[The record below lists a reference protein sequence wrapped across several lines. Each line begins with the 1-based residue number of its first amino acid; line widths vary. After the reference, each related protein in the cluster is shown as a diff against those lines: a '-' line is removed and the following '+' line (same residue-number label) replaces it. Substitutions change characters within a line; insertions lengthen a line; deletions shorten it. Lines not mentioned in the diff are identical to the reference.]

1 MQYKRQR
8 MLFRQLSRVTS
19 PYQPISPSLNA
30 YYTKL
35 RAKVRQM

>member
-19 PYQPISPSLNA
+19 PYYPISPSLNA
-30 YYTKL
+30 YYIKPK
-35 RAKVRQM
+35 AKVR